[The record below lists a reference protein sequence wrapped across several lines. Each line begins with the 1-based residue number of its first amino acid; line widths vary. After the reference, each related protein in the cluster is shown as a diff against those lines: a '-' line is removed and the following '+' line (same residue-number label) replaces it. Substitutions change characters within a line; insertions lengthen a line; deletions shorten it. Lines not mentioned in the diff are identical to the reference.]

1 MIKQAN
7 LIDFI
12 LRHRALYHVLFW
24 LLFLLLY
31 TVIDGLASENYR
43 ESFIKYGVM
52 LPSQILASYSISYF
66 LVPQLLLK
74 KKYWQFTLGF
84 LASVYLFCAMARWS
98 MVHLA
103 EPFFREDFRQET
115 ILEILSDPLYLLA
128 VYFPGIYLLVFMFIS
143 LRNVK
148 ARFEQRHEMEVLQ
161 KEKATAEL
169 KFLKG
174 QIQPHF
180 LFNTLNNLYALA
192 LEQSPELPDAII
204 KLSEILDHMLYQSAE
219 KESLLSQEI
228 QLLDNYIELEK
239 LRYGEKLNIVF
250 DRPTLDNSA
259 KIAPLILLS
268 FVENAFKHGVR
279 GNKNPEVKIKLHLGE
294 DLLKFEIWNNKPEI
308 IDNTIQEGNNGL
320 GASNVKRQ
328 LDLLYPQQYQ
338 LHVDDQPNSYFVS
351 LSLPLS

>member
-1 MIKQAN
+1 
-7 LIDFI
+7 
-12 LRHRALYHVLFW
+12 
-24 LLFLLLY
+24 
-31 TVIDGLASENYR
+31 
-43 ESFIKYGVM
+43 
-52 LPSQILASYSISYF
+52 
-66 LVPQLLLK
+66 
-74 KKYWQFTLGF
+74 
-84 LASVYLFCAMARWS
+84 
-98 MVHLA
+98 
-103 EPFFREDFRQET
+103 
-115 ILEILSDPLYLLA
+115 
-128 VYFPGIYLLVFMFIS
+128 
-143 LRNVK
+143 
-148 ARFEQRHEMEVLQ
+148 
-161 KEKATAEL
+161 
-169 KFLKG
+169 
-174 QIQPHF
+174 
-180 LFNTLNNLYALA
+180 
-192 LEQSPELPDAII
+192 
-204 KLSEILDHMLYQSAE
+204 MLYQSAE